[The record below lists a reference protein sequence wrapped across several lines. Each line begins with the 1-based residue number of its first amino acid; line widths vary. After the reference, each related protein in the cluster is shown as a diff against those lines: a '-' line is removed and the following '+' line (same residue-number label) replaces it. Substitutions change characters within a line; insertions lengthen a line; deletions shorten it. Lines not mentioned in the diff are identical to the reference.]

1 MLAKIA
7 RTATSHSRLV
17 LVLAL
22 LLLLAAGAYGSSA
35 ASRLSSGGF
44 TDPSSPSTKA
54 DAILTQRFHQG
65 DPNLVFLV
73 GASAGAGGAA
83 HEPARSIGIDLAR
96 GLAHQPYVTGVES
109 YWTVP
114 APERAGFVSSDGRY
128 GLVTAQV
135 LGDGS
140 LAQKRG
146 GALAQRFDGTRD
158 GVTVRA
164 GGLTV
169 AAHEIDNQI
178 SHDLAI
184 AEAVAVPVTLV
195 ALVFVFGGLVAALL
209 PLAIGGAAILS
220 TLAVLRLLTLV
231 APVSVY
237 ALNLTTAL
245 GLGLG
250 IDYSLFIVSRYRE
263 ELKKGATPTDAVGSA
278 VSSAGRTVL
287 YSSIT
292 VGLSMAAMAVFPFYF
307 LRSFAYAGVAVV
319 AVAATGAVVVLP
331 ALLAVLGR
339 RVNAWDV
346 RPLLWRP
353 FRVKRSGIA
362 SQAAEASPEA
372 GQTGR
377 ARGPGSDRPD
387 GWAQGGTPDD
397 AGFWS
402 RLAHV
407 VMRRPWVFGL
417 SVLAILLV
425 LGLPFLS
432 VRFGLPDDR
441 VLPPSATAHQV
452 GDVLRADFYQ
462 DSANELMVVL
472 PDTAGV
478 GRPELAAYAS
488 RLSLVTG
495 VRQVGS
501 PEGTYIAGRRTGP
514 LATPT
519 VRGATYF
526 TLANNVNPYSGAAE
540 LLVHQV
546 RAVPAPARALV
557 TGLAARNVDSL
568 NALGGLLPLAFG
580 LIGLASL
587 VVLYAFTR
595 SALLPV
601 KALLLSTLSLS
612 ATFGAMVWVFQEG
625 HLAWLLGG
633 VGATGYLTAS
643 MPVLMFCIAFGLSMD
658 YEVFLLSRIKEAW
671 DGSERTP
678 AANTEAVAAGLQSTG
693 PIVTA
698 AAALVSI
705 VFIAVATSQVSFIKL
720 FGVGMALA
728 VLMDATLVRGV
739 LVPAF
744 MRVAGRANWWAPPW
758 LAPSRPE
765 KAREFVNGP
774 RYDGT
779 QYEAPPA

>member
-1 MLAKIA
+1 M
-7 RTATSHSRLV
+7 ATTRARLV

-22 LLLLAAGAYGSSA
+22 LIVLGAGAYGSSA

-54 DAILTQRFHQG
+54 DGILTQRFHQG
-65 DPNLVFLV
+65 DPNLAFLV
-73 GASAGAGGAA
+73 EGPAGAGAA
-83 HEPARSIGIDLAR
+83 RGPARSVGLDLAR
-96 GLAHQPYVTGVES
+96 RLGHQPYVTGVQS

-114 APERAGFVSSDGRY
+114 PVERAGFLSNDGRY
-128 GLVTAQV
+128 ALVTAQV
-135 LGDGS
+135 LGNDNV
-140 LAQKRG
+140 AQRRA
-146 GALAQRFDGTRD
+146 GALARRFEGTRD
-158 GVTVRA
+158 GVSVRA

-169 AAHEIDNQI
+169 VAYEVNKQI

-220 TLAVLRLLTLV
+220 TLAVLRLLTLAV
-231 APVSVY
+231 PVSVY

-263 ELKKGATPTDAVGSA
+263 ELGRGTSPSAAVGVA

-287 YSSIT
+287 YSSLT
-292 VGLSMAAMAVFPFYF
+292 VGLSLAAMAVFPFYF
-307 LRSFAYAGVAVV
+307 LRSFAYAGMAVV
-319 AVAATGAVVVLP
+319 AVAAAGAVLVLP
-331 ALLAVLGR
+331 ALLSLLGR

-346 RPLLWRP
+346 RPLLRRVLVLGRRRP
-353 FRVKRSGIA
+353 TDGG
-362 SQAAEASPEA
+362 SPAPVDA
-372 GQTGR
+372 GSR
-377 ARGPGSDRPD
+377 R
-387 GWAQGGTPDD
+387 GGTSERD

-407 VMRRPWVFGL
+407 VMRRPWAFGL
-417 SVLAILLV
+417 SVLAILLA
-425 LGLPFLS
+425 LGSPFLS

-441 VLPPSATAHQV
+441 VLPPAASAHQV
-452 GDVLRADFYQ
+452 GDLLRADFHQ
-462 DSANELMVVL
+462 NSANELTVVL
-472 PDTAGV
+472 PDVAGV
-478 GRPELAAYAS
+478 PRSKLASYAS
-488 RLSLVTG
+488 RLSLVAG
-495 VRQVGS
+495 VKVVES
-501 PEGTYIAGRRTGP
+501 PEGTYLAGRRAGP
-514 LATPT
+514 LSNAI
-519 VRGATYF
+519 VKGATYF
-526 TLANNVNPYSGAAE
+526 TLGNNVNAFSASGQQ
-540 LLVHQV
+540 LVHHV
-546 RAVPAPARALV
+546 RALPAPAKALV

-568 NALGGLLPLAFG
+568 NALEGLLPLALG
-580 LIGLASL
+580 LIALASL
-587 VVLYAFTR
+587 VVLFAFAR

-601 KALLLSTLSLS
+601 KALILTTLSLS

-625 HLAWLLGG
+625 HLAWLFGG
-633 VGATGYLTAS
+633 VGATGYLTAT

-658 YEVFLLSRIKEAW
+658 YEVFLLSRIKEQW
-671 DGSERTP
+671 DASERTA
-678 AANTEAVAAGLQSTG
+678 AANTEAVATGLQRTG

-720 FGVGMALA
+720 FGAGMALA

-744 MRVAGRANWWAPPW
+744 MRVAGRANWWAPRW
-758 LAPSRPE
+758 LLSARPVQ
-765 KAREFVNGP
+765 ARTFADGP
-774 RYDGT
+774 G
-779 QYEAPPA
+779 YEAPPA